1 MPKNNNILCVLNLSL
16 SINWQWA
23 AENMW
28 ECLAT
33 TLFSWMRQRKHGI
46 CACRPPI
53 LAWKILDMY
62 FYRHFLLELFSKN
75 KCYGNRYIANRNHR
89 KLSSVRIIGCCDSKI
104 PWQRMYI
111 FMTFCFWWG
120 VCFLCEVIII
130 IAFWLFSNKN
140 WVKKVIIVYFILYML
155 MSWINIQLLIKIEM
169 KFNK

>member
-104 PWQRMYI
+104 PWQHMYI
-111 FMTFCFWWG
+111 YDILFLMRCMFLVWSDNYN
-120 VCFLCEVIII
+120 CFL
-130 IAFWLFSNKN
+130 AFFKLKLSQKSNYR
-140 WVKKVIIVYFILYML
+140 VFYIVYLYVNVM
-155 MSWINIQLLIKIEM
+155 
-169 KFNK
+169 NKYPATHQNRNEI